1 MLQTTSLALYF
12 INCFEQ
18 VFVYV
23 SWLARWTGRSET
35 LFIVFSSSDV
45 EIMLFARVGCHS
57 TRLHHHKSN
66 PNTRKSFKTMP
77 ALLMIVCFMCFAFS
91 SVKTYKAKKLAIV
104 FKQEII
110 LRGVMIFTFQSMG
123 CLITHSYLIKKNQL
137 YFKFQDRIKNL
148 SVKCELWLHDL
159 KKAP

>member
-1 MLQTTSLALYF
+1 MT
-12 INCFEQ
+12 
-18 VFVYV
+18 
-23 SWLARWTGRSET
+23 
-35 LFIVFSSSDV
+35 
-45 EIMLFARVGCHS
+45 
-57 TRLHHHKSN
+57 
-66 PNTRKSFKTMP
+66 

-148 SVKCELWLHDL
+148 SVKCEL
-159 KKAP
+159 